1 MKWRKS
7 VRLKE
12 QLDFVASVTDSRAQ
26 KIFAAHTHIYWIW
39 LDSKLFCCQTQVAN
53 AMEIWTK
60 SVAVV
65 YRWVWAS
72 IWSSNCFVRSES
84 PVHLMN
90 GRKGE
95 RFFFCFLFIRFSS
108 LENSGEKYEQ
118 FVTQSS
124 FLIELPYTICC
135 CAGANG
141 QNINQKKTLLEL
153 CFYAL
158 CHSHTANIWYNSLLT
173 LFCNFMCV

>member
-1 MKWRKS
+1 MFWIADENKITFNNRKKMKWRKS

-12 QLDFVASVTDSRAQ
+12 HSRRQLDFVASVTDSRAQ

-65 YRWVWAS
+65 YRWDWAS

-90 GRKGE
+90 GRKGD
-95 RFFFCFLFIRFSS
+95 RFFIVFFS
-108 LENSGEKYEQ
+108 
-118 FVTQSS
+118 FVSRV
-124 FLIELPYTICC
+124 L
-135 CAGANG
+135 
-141 QNINQKKTLLEL
+141 NIQGKSINNL
-153 CFYAL
+153 
-158 CHSHTANIWYNSLLT
+158 
-173 LFCNFMCV
+173 